1 MQNLDLKVIY
11 LTTGKH
17 RRIRVAKCFCAGCRD
32 QRLKWLAKNPSL
44 FVSHDLP
51 AAVRITHQAR
61 SVGNQNKALGVAQN
75 VAREIAFSLQFRL
88 IGLQATDVEHQAAVL
103 RNPSLGGGNSKSVDQ
118 HMNGAPI
125 FALEDSFA
133 ISESSLTLH
142 LGK

>member
-32 QRLKWLAKNPSL
+32 QRLKWLAENACL

-61 SVGNQNKALGVAQN
+61 SIGNQDKALGVAQN
-75 VAREIAFSLQFRL
+75 IAGEIALSLQLRL
-88 IGLQATDVEHQAAVL
+88 IGLQATDVEHQAAIL
-103 RNPSLGGGNSKSVDQ
+103 RNSSLGGRNRKSVDQ
-118 HMNGAPI
+118 HMNGAAI
-125 FALEDSFA
+125 LALEDSFA
-133 ISESSLTLH
+133 IPERPLALH
-142 LGK
+142 